1 VLEEKNACDSTED
14 SNGMKEI
21 IDLINKNRK
30 VLAEY
35 HVQSLSLFGSVVRE
49 EDGPESDIDI
59 LVEFDPEVSV
69 GLFNLVRL
77 QKRLSGILGKP
88 VDLAT
93 PDSLHKALKD
103 QILKEAVRAA

>member
-1 VLEEKNACDSTED
+1 MKNDCDSKED
-14 SNGMKEI
+14 SKGMKEI

-35 HVQSLSLFGSVVRE
+35 HVQSLFLFGSVVRE
-49 EDGPESDIDI
+49 EERPDSDIDI

-93 PDSLHKALKD
+93 PDSLHEALKD
-103 QILKEAVRAA
+103 QILKEAVRAT

>member
-1 VLEEKNACDSTED
+1 MED
-14 SNGMKEI
+14 SKRMKEI
-21 IDLINKNRK
+21 IDLINRNRN

-49 EDGPESDIDI
+49 EERPDSDIDI

-77 QKRLSGILGKP
+77 QKRLSGIIGRP